1 MRFGEHWCTISG
13 DGNHITDYFQEYGRQ
28 SVAWMAD
35 LIPRMSVC
43 TRYGY
48 ELGFYDV
55 KFAGIR
61 PVEWRGLYFKVPDRI
76 SVALA
81 TLVEL
86 SMTHNVIGVDATRGD
101 IFFEKS
107 NDHQTNINYEVVGS
121 FLDWMKYSKKVL
133 DA

>member
-1 MRFGEHWCTISG
+1 
-13 DGNHITDYFQEYGRQ
+13 
-28 SVAWMAD
+28 MAD

-76 SVALA
+76 SVALD

-101 IFFEKS
+101 IS
-107 NDHQTNINYEVVGS
+107 LRSQMTIRRIS
-121 FLDWMKYSKKVL
+121 TMKWL
-133 DA
+133 GRFWIG